1 MRRCEGLTF
10 TGPPPLWPQS
20 LREPR
25 HGCRSRTL
33 ARGPGYSK
41 VATAA
46 QPTLVMKYP
55 ILQASQTLDGTKV
68 DVPNWVNC

>member
-1 MRRCEGLTF
+1 
-10 TGPPPLWPQS
+10 
-20 LREPR
+20 
-25 HGCRSRTL
+25 
-33 ARGPGYSK
+33 

-55 ILQASQTLDGTKV
+55 ILQALQTLAGTKV

>member
-1 MRRCEGLTF
+1 MAVALST
-10 TGPPPLWPQS
+10 W
-20 LREPR
+20 
-25 HGCRSRTL
+25 
-33 ARGPGYSK
+33 RGTDYSK
-41 VATAA
+41 VATAT